1 MKIKKSLFLI
11 ARVAVFGALAI
22 ILYMVPGLQ
31 FPIFPGLPFLKI
43 HFDEIPVLF
52 ASLAYGPLTGTLIIF
67 LKGLFK
73 LIQDIGETGGIGVL
87 ADIIYG
93 LAFILPASFIYKYHK
108 NFKMGLVA
116 IFSGMFVNLIFSSF
130 IGYYLI
136 YPLYGFYFNPS
147 ASSYNEAMNTVFTLF
162 KAANSSLTSWSDP
175 KILFEFLLPFNLIK
189 DSVIVVFTILV
200 YKPLSL
206 LIKKNDGNNKK

>member
-1 MKIKKSLFLI
+1 MKLKKTLLII
-11 ARVAVFGALAI
+11 ARVAIFGALAI

-52 ASLAYGPLTGTLIIF
+52 ASLAYGPFTGTLIII

-73 LIQDIGETGGIGVL
+73 LIQDVGETGGIGVL
-87 ADIIYG
+87 ADVIYG
-93 LAFILPASFIYKYHK
+93 LSFILPAAFIYKYHK

-116 IFSGMFVNLIFSSF
+116 IFSGMAVNLFVSSF
-130 IGYYLI
+130 LGYFII
-136 YPLYGFYFNPS
+136 YPLYGFYFNPN
-147 ASSYNEAMNTVFTLF
+147 AKSYVEAMETVLSLF
-162 KAANSSLTSWSDP
+162 VAADSSISSWYDP
-175 KILFEFLLPFNLIK
+175 KIFFEFLLPFNLIK
-189 DSVIVVFTILV
+189 DAVIVVVTILV

-206 LIKKNDGNNKK
+206 LIKRNENK

>member
-1 MKIKKSLFLI
+1 MKIKKSLLLI
-11 ARVAVFGALAI
+11 AHVAIFGALAI

-31 FPIFPGLPFLKI
+31 FPIFPGLTFLKI

-52 ASLAYGPLTGTLIIF
+52 ASLAYGPLTGSLIIF
-67 LKGLFK
+67 LKGIFK
-73 LIQDIGETGGIGVL
+73 LIQDIGETGGIGVI

-93 LAFILPASFIYKYHK
+93 LAFILPAAFIYKYHK
-108 NFKMGLVA
+108 GFKMGLVA
-116 IFSGMFVNLIFSSF
+116 IFVGMLVNLIFSAF

-147 ASSYNEAMNTVFTLF
+147 ASNYNEAMETVFTLF
-162 KAANSSLTSWSDP
+162 KAADSSLTSWKDP

-189 DSVIVVFTILV
+189 NAVIVVFTILV

-206 LIKKNDGNNKK
+206 LVKKEENKEK